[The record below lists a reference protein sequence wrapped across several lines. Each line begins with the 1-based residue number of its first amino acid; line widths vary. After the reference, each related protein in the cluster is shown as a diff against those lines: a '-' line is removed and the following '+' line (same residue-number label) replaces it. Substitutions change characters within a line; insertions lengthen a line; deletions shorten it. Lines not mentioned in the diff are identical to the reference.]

1 MHLQLK
7 SDTGE
12 HSVTTSIRDKKGNT
26 GIEEY
31 WCQKVMEEI
40 SEASYFRGL
49 FDTGYRACGVELP
62 WVLAIRRALW
72 KRFYHFSVPQIRSSI
87 PQGA

>member
-31 WCQKVMEEI
+31 WFQNLMKEV
-40 SEASYFRGL
+40 SEASYLKGL
-49 FDTGYRACGVELP
+49 TQSTAPVEGVEIP
-62 WVLAIRRALW
+62 WVLAIRSALW
-72 KRFYHFSVPQIRSSI
+72 KRFYHFSSEP
-87 PQGA
+87 

>member
-12 HSVTTSIRDKKGNT
+12 HSVTTSTRDKKGNT

-31 WCQKVMEEI
+31 WSQNLMEEV
-40 SEASYFRGL
+40 SEASYLRGL
-49 FDTGYRACGVELP
+49 FDTGYRACGGGGVTLGPSNKECTLEKILP
-62 WVLAIRRALW
+62 LLLSAID
-72 KRFYHFSVPQIRSSI
+72 
-87 PQGA
+87 

>member
-31 WCQKVMEEI
+31 WFQNLMKEV
-40 SEASYFRGL
+40 SEASYLKGL
-49 FDTGYRACGVELP
+49 TQSTAPVEGVEIPCQDCL
-62 WVLAIRRALW
+62 LRIKLL
-72 KRFYHFSVPQIRSSI
+72 KSLVPLLTCLLQKTVYV
-87 PQGA
+87 